1 MAKKAFLVD
10 ISIRTRVVVDI
21 SDDCTDQNPT
31 TNDGLWSEIADK
43 AEVQV
48 GNDIWDYLIQ
58 DNVTEIVED
67 TEMPY
72 DPEYDLES

>member
-10 ISIRTRVVVDI
+10 ISIRTRVVVDVE
-21 SDDCTDQNPT
+21 
-31 TNDGLWSEIADK
+31 DGLTPQNDEALWQEIADK

-48 GNDIWDYLIQ
+48 GDDIWDYLIY

-72 DPEYDLES
+72 DEEYDF

>member
-1 MAKKAFLVD
+1 MRFGDVWAVAMIPWF
-10 ISIRTRVVVDI
+10 IPRVVVDVE
-21 SDDCTDQNPT
+21 
-31 TNDGLWSEIADK
+31 DGLTPQNDEALWQEIADK

-48 GNDIWDYLIQ
+48 GDDIWDYLIY

-72 DPEYDLES
+72 DEEYDF

>member
-10 ISIRTRVVVDI
+10 ISIRTRVVVDVE
-21 SDDCTDQNPT
+21 
-31 TNDGLWSEIADK
+31 DGLTPQNDEALWQEIAGK

-48 GNDIWDYLIQ
+48 GDDIWDYLIY

-72 DPEYDLES
+72 DPEYDLETE

>member
-1 MAKKAFLVD
+1 M
-10 ISIRTRVVVDI
+10 VVDVE
-21 SDDCTDQNPT
+21 
-31 TNDGLWSEIADK
+31 DGLTPQNDEALWQEIADK

-48 GNDIWDYLIQ
+48 GDDIWDYLIY

-72 DPEYDLES
+72 DEEYDF

>member
-10 ISIRTRVVVDI
+10 ISIRTRVVIDI
-21 SDDCTDQNPT
+21 ADDCTDQNPT
-31 TNDGLWSEIADK
+31 TNNGLWTEIADK

-48 GNDIWDYLIQ
+48 GKDIWDYLIY

-67 TEMPY
+67 VEIPY
-72 DPEYDLES
+72 DPEYDFSN

>member
-10 ISIRTRVVVDI
+10 ISIRTRVVVDVE
-21 SDDCTDQNPT
+21 
-31 TNDGLWSEIADK
+31 DGLTPQNDEALWQEIADK

-48 GNDIWDYLIQ
+48 GEDIWDYLIYN
-58 DNVTEIVED
+58 NVTEIVED

-72 DPEYDLES
+72 DEEYDL